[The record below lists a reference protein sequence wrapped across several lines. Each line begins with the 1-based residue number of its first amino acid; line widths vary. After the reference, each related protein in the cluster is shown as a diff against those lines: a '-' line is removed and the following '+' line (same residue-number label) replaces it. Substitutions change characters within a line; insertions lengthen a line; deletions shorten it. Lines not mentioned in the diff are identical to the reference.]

1 MKLDVQLDA
10 PLEDSAARARELVA
24 CGVDGLF
31 TFEGGHDVFLP
42 LALAAQAV
50 EADLMTNVAIALP
63 RSPLHLAHMAYDL
76 HTLSGGRF
84 RLGLGAQ
91 TRPHI
96 EKRYGATWSRPA
108 ARMRETVAAVRA
120 ILDAW
125 ESGTAPDFRG
135 EFTTH
140 TFMPPMFDPGP
151 NPYGRPEVC
160 MGALGPV
167 MTRTAAEVADGLLV
181 MPFNTARH
189 FREHTLPAVDEGL
202 KRSGRTRAEFAI
214 HPQVIVATGRTPD
227 ELERARKGARSL
239 LAFYGS
245 TPAYR
250 RVLDAHGWGET
261 QPRLNALLKAG
272 ETAAMNSLITDGMAA
287 ELSVHGTPE
296 ECAEQILERFGDHA
310 DRVCCY
316 FPGYEVS
323 DAHIADLAAA
333 VAS

>member
-1 MKLDVQLDA
+1 MKIDVQLDA
-10 PLEDSAARARELVA
+10 PLEDSARRARELME

-31 TFEGGHDVFLP
+31 TFEGKHDVFLP
-42 LALAAQAV
+42 LALATQSV
-50 EADLMTNVAIALP
+50 RADLMTNVAIALP
-63 RSPLHLAHMAYDL
+63 RSPLHLAHLAYDL
-76 HTLSGGRF
+76 HALSGGRF

-96 EKRYGATWSRPA
+96 EKRYGTRWSRPA

-125 ESGTAPDFRG
+125 EHGSRPDFHG
-135 EFTTH
+135 EFTRH

-151 NPYGRPEVC
+151 NPYGRPEIC

-167 MTRTAAEVADGLLV
+167 MTRSAAEVADGLLV
-181 MPFNTARH
+181 MPFNSARH
-189 FREHTLPAVDEGL
+189 FRENTLPAVEEGL
-202 KRSGRTRAEFAI
+202 SRSGRSRDDFAI
-214 HPQVIVATGRTPD
+214 YPQVIVGMGRSAD
-227 ELERARKGARSL
+227 ELERARRGARSL

-261 QPRLNALLKAG
+261 QPRLNALIKAG
-272 ETAAMNSLITDGMAA
+272 ETEAMNELITDGMAA
-287 ELSVHGTPE
+287 ALAVEGTPE
-296 ECAEQILERFGDHA
+296 ECADQIVARFGDHA
-310 DRVCCY
+310 ERVCCY
-316 FPGYEVS
+316 FPGYDVA